1 MVGKSDDPK
10 TLLPLTDWKWFDI
23 ANYPPSKDPKYW
35 AVQIYNRTRL
45 AEECDQ
51 YECDQYECDQYEGE
65 TVSLEELVDRF
76 LNLFSE
82 AGNHYL
88 DELTTLDHYLSGP
101 VESVKLMSPFML
113 NALSDDLDISSEWQE
128 HRQKSR
134 WDLQEQRDILL
145 KPLIEFDEIESAMG
159 IPLIIDPQIDDETIF
174 KHLSEVLQKYRD
186 QDSELFYRKSLSAK
200 TLMDWYLY
208 RILPIFD
215 MNIVDRLLKQ
225 STSRRVVALKVWND
239 GFGDAETIRKS
250 SIGHMKKAFQYST
263 VNRLRSQFSEQ
274 DYSLT

>member
-23 ANYPPSKDPKYW
+23 ANYPSSKDPKYW

-45 AEECDQ
+45 AEECDE
-51 YECDQYECDQYEGE
+51 YECDEYEGE
-65 TVSLEELVDRF
+65 TVSLEELVGRF
-76 LNLFSE
+76 LNLFSG

-128 HRQKSR
+128 HRQKPR
-134 WDLQEQRDILL
+134 WDLQEQRDILQ
-145 KPLIEFDEIESAMG
+145 KPLIEFDEIESVMG